1 MAAKPSAAAS
11 GSALDRLS
19 PVGKFGLGML
29 FVVLFA
35 ALYYV
40 VFYDEVATK
49 YDAEKNKEAGLGE
62 DLDRAKQSRELYQ
75 KDLDEKARREQ
86 LALQQ
91 KKILPDDPETPAFLS
106 GLQSVAT
113 IAGVNLTSWSPM
125 EESRQEFFAKIPMKL
140 TLKGKFHQVVK
151 FFHGVGQLDRI
162 INLEDIKLKTTT
174 KLQPEEVEVDVECL
188 ATAFRSTKPGEM
200 AAAAP
205 KKRAGGH

>member
-1 MAAKPSAAAS
+1 MAAKPSAVAT

-19 PVGKFGLGML
+19 PVGKLGLGML
-29 FVVLFA
+29 FLVLFG

-40 VFYDEVATK
+40 VFFDEIDSGIESQKQKYADLNDNLQRAT
-49 YDAEKNKEAGLGE
+49 A
-62 DLDRAKQSRELYQ
+62 SREAYQ

-106 GLQSVAT
+106 GLQGVAT
-113 IAGVNLTSWSPM
+113 IAGVNLTSWSPI

-140 TLKGKFHQVVK
+140 TLKGKFHQMVK

-162 INLEDIKLKTTT
+162 INLEDIKLKTAA
-174 KLQPEEVEVDVECL
+174 KVKPDEVEVEVDCL
-188 ATAFRSTKPGEM
+188 ATAFRSARAGEGVT
-200 AAAAP
+200 AP
-205 KKRAGGH
+205 AKKRGGGH

>member
-1 MAAKPSAAAS
+1 MAAKPSATVS

-19 PVGKFGLGML
+19 PVGKFGLGLL

-40 VFYDEVATK
+40 VFYDEVATR
-49 YDAEKNKEAGLGE
+49 YEAEKNKEVGLGD
-62 DLDRAKQSRELYQ
+62 DLGRAKQSRELYQ

-162 INLEDIKLKTTT
+162 INLEDIKLKATT
-174 KLQPEEVEVDVECL
+174 KLKPDEVEVEVDCL

-200 AAAAP
+200 ASTAP